1 MRENG
6 PLFQHCYFFHDK
18 FLVNDE
24 YLQIHECWYGHVVEK
39 TAVNCGLYRRFYS
52 MLEVHLS
59 DFAHNV
65 GQWIILNHAIVYD
78 ERIGCYIYGYV
89 LLTFKAF
96 AKTRVQVVQNL
107 FLSKFRFKSSYG

>member
-6 PLFQHCYFFHDK
+6 PLFQHRHFLHDK

-24 YLQIHECWYGHVVEK
+24 SLQIHERWHDHVVEK
-39 TAVNCGLYRRFYS
+39 TAVGCGRLRRIVDLIV
-52 MLEVHLS
+52 LEVHLG

-78 ERIGCYIYGYV
+78 ETIGCCICGYI
-89 LLTFKAF
+89 LFTFK
-96 AKTRVQVVQNL
+96 V
-107 FLSKFRFKSSYG
+107 